1 MVIGWV
7 PIFCFKGPPLSIL
20 VSHLAPPPPPTHPL
34 TPETKKALYLGVNV
48 LSKKVLIED
57 TILTS
62 PTGDRTAI
70 LRGHPSHTKV
80 WPFARQR

>member
-20 VSHLAPPPPPTHPL
+20 VSHLAPPPPHPL
-34 TPETKKALYLGVNV
+34 TPETKKALYLGINV

-57 TILTS
+57 TILPS
-62 PTGDRTAI
+62 PTGDRIAI